1 MANIEGARWICQQ
14 LGVDTADFYEAIASF
29 KGAAKRLEPIASN
42 RALVFKDFAHAP
54 SKVRAT
60 CAAVKA
66 QFTQLKL
73 HAFLELHTYSSLTP
87 DFITNYRDALNGAE
101 TAVVLYDP
109 EAVALKGM
117 QPLSEPLLKE
127 AFGRDDLKVVTSR
140 EALFQQIDKVN
151 DKDSVI
157 LMMSSGN
164 FARFDFGYFKGI

>member
-1 MANIEGARWICQQ
+1 
-14 LGVDTADFYEAIASF
+14 
-29 KGAAKRLEPIASN
+29 
-42 RALVFKDFAHAP
+42 
-54 SKVRAT
+54 
-60 CAAVKA
+60 
-66 QFTQLKL
+66 
-73 HAFLELHTYSSLTP
+73 
-87 DFITNYRDALNGAE
+87 
-101 TAVVLYDP
+101 
-109 EAVALKGM
+109 M

>member
-1 MANIEGARWICQQ
+1 MKTTSWQYVLCSVLLFRFSV
-14 LGVDTADFYEAIASF
+14 LLRSADIKSLF
-29 KGAAKRLEPIASN
+29 IASN

-66 QFTQLKL
+66 QFAQLKL